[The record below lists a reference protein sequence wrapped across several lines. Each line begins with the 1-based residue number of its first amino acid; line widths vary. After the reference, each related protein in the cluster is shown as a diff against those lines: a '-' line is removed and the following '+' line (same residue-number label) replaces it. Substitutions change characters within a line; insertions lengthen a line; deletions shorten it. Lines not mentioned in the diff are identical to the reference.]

1 LCSGDLNSRVTALPT
16 SFIYFPI
23 PDFTDFRVFQAF
35 GLCKHIF
42 SIVTSL
48 GEVRSGGAECVDTKT
63 RLQKLRSCDFFSQI
77 RFPRRFWSDW
87 RPPDQPTINAL
98 GDLLMLGWPGGRQS
112 DQNRIGK
119 RISEKKIAG
128 AQLLDSRLRVHT
140 LRPTRADLPERSN
153 DGKHVLTESKSLKNT
168 KICKI
173 RYGEIYKRCR
183 QMHRIRSL

>member
-1 LCSGDLNSRVTALPT
+1 MCSGDLNSRVTALPT

-23 PDFTDFRVFQAF
+23 PDFTDFHVFQAF

-98 GDLLMLGWPGGRQS
+98 GDLLLLGWPGGRQS

-119 RISEKKIAG
+119 RISEKK
-128 AQLLDSRLRVHT
+128 SRERSFWIRVFASTHSA
-140 LRPTRADLPERSN
+140 PPERTSPRE
-153 DGKHVLTESKSLKNT
+153 VTMENT
-168 KICKI
+168 CLQSQKA
-173 RYGEIYKRCR
+173 
-183 QMHRIRSL
+183 